1 MPNKLAEN
9 HDKYLNN
16 FLATNTSKVIN
27 QSRVLIGLHKSGYI
41 FPFNIYLKVIF
52 YIYIGK
58 LKFIWRNIIYGIYY
72 ARKDHNY

>member
-52 YIYIGK
+52 YIY
-58 LKFIWRNIIYGIYY
+58 R
-72 ARKDHNY
+72 